1 MPSSIPLTGSATCAM
16 PQPGFSRERRVHRS
30 HTPTRLATAQ
40 PRLSDKWGHGTPL
53 PGEAASRAT
62 TEQRSEAR
70 GLWCCVGAGRWG
82 GAASGPRRNGQDE
95 LESEFR
101 SGVDNNVYGEKDVR
115 HLWDPQTGK
124 DLIWESLREEAAV
137 DAEQEPLLSGFL
149 HGSVLS
155 HSNFEQALAAVLAQ
169 RLASRTLLATHVRN
183 PRCVPS
189 PPPSALPPPPL
200 RAMPAK
206 GIEGE
211 EEEWCGSDGVGG
223 QPRSSRS
230 VMGRRQS
237 RFVRLASWIPVPD
250 LCHGADVHGRTLMG
264 GAERVTQ
271 LIEIFIDVLMSEKY
285 VRLAARADLL
295 ATKVRDPSC
304 LSYSQALLYY
314 KGFHAIQAHRI
325 SHALWARGQTILALA
340 LQSRMSEVF
349 AVDIHPGAR
358 IG

>member
-1 MPSSIPLTGSATCAM
+1 M

-40 PRLSDKWGHGTPL
+40 PRLSAKWGHGTPL

-189 PPPSALPPPPL
+189 PPPSALPTPS
-200 RAMPAK
+200 PACDA
-206 GIEGE
+206 GE
-211 EEEWCGSDGVGG
+211 
-223 QPRSSRS
+223 RNR
-230 VMGRRQS
+230 GRRGGVVWE
-237 RFVRLASWIPVPD
+237 RRCRGTTKELTKR
-250 LCHGADVHGRTLMG
+250 HGAKTESFRPFGKLD
-264 GAERVTQ
+264 
-271 LIEIFIDVLMSEKY
+271 
-285 VRLAARADLL
+285 
-295 ATKVRDPSC
+295 
-304 LSYSQALLYY
+304 
-314 KGFHAIQAHRI
+314 
-325 SHALWARGQTILALA
+325 
-340 LQSRMSEVF
+340 
-349 AVDIHPGAR
+349 PGAR
-358 IG
+358 PLSWS